1 MGEQIRL
8 KPVREDWQRALVVV
22 AHPDDMEF
30 GASAAVARWTDQGK
44 HIAYCLVSCLY

>member
-1 MGEQIRL
+1 MSGQTRL
-8 KPVREDWQRALVVV
+8 KQVREDWQRALVVV

-44 HIAYCLVSCLY
+44 HVTYCLV